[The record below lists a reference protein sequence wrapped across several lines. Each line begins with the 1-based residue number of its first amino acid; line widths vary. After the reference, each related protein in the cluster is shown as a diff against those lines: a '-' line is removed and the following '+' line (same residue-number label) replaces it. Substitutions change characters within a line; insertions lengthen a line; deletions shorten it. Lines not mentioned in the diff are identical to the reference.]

1 MNNHYITIKINNR
14 IIQKQ
19 FHGTIDG
26 LIGYLTG
33 YLQAL
38 QDKMKIES
46 IEIAYTNNELS
57 TPIVF
62 EDGLRFLLD

>member
-1 MNNHYITIKINNR
+1 MNHYITIRLNGR
-14 IIQKQ
+14 VIQKK

-38 QDKMKIES
+38 QDKIEIKS
-46 IEIAYTNNELS
+46 IEIAYTNNLDK

-62 EDGLRFLLD
+62 EDGMPFMLN